1 MIDQYFYVKLIVCIF
16 GNNVMV
22 FVISVN
28 FVYVNF
34 DIDNYEMVV
43 YYEMLIVEFLKRFIE
58 YLNEIFN

>member
-1 MIDQYFYVKLIVCIF
+1 
-16 GNNVMV
+16 MV

-58 YLNEIFN
+58 YLNGIFN